1 MVKDGCLGVGVTKY
15 VGEQNGLHGF
25 ALSRYDGGFERS
37 GYSVSCNFRWSGT
50 FRRGEIGSIGE
61 DVGFAEVEMVEILA
75 RVGSCKEDACDKKS
89 NGDD

>member
-25 ALSRYDGGFERS
+25 ALSRCDGGFERS
-37 GYSVSCNFRWSGT
+37 GSSACHNSLESGI
-50 FRRGEIGSIGE
+50 FSRGEIGSIGGE
-61 DVGFAEVEMVEILA
+61 VCLVMVEMVEILA